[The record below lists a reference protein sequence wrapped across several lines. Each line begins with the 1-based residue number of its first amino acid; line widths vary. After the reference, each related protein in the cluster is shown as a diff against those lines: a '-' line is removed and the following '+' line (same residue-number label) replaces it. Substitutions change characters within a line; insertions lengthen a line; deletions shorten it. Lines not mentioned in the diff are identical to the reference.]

1 VVKKE
6 DRNTKQGPWKIKEVV
21 LHYLQSA
28 QLNLLEKRTKKE
40 KLNVYPIHLNLL
52 SLTSAKTA
60 IVVIINLITDE
71 VSSPT
76 AQNIK

>member
-1 VVKKE
+1 MVKEE
-6 DRNTKQGPWKIKEVV
+6 DRNTKQGPWRIKEVV

-28 QLNLLEKRTKKE
+28 QLNLLEKTKKE

-60 IVVIINLITDE
+60 IVVINLNNERSIITYG
-71 VSSPT
+71 P
-76 AQNIK
+76 KY